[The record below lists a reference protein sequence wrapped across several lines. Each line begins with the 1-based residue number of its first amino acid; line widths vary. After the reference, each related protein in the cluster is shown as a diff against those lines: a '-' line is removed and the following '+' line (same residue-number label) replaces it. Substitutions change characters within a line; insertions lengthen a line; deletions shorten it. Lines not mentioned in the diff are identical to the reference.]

1 MRDTKYHVGDVVI
14 VRSDL
19 EKSKGYCMENDAE
32 GYAYVEEHMLKR
44 AGTEVV
50 ISDIDEIGGH
60 SMYHIEGGS
69 RSIFWTDGMFEGL
82 ARPAVEV
89 DQDALMSILL

>member
-14 VRSDL
+14 VRHDL
-19 EKSKGYCMENDAE
+19 VKSETYCMENDSG
-32 GYAYVEEHMLKR
+32 GYAYVTEPMMKR
-44 AGTEVV
+44 VGTEVV
-50 ISDIDEIGGH
+50 ISDIEEIGGH
-60 SMYHIEGGS
+60 SMYHIDGGS
-69 RSIFWTDGMFEGL
+69 RSLFWTDGMFEGL

>member
-19 EKSKGYCMENDAE
+19 KKSETYCMENDAG
-32 GYAYVEEHMLKR
+32 GYAYITEHMLKR

-50 ISDIDEIGGH
+50 ISDIDKIGEH

-69 RSIFWTDGMFEGL
+69 QSIFWTDGMFDGL